1 MARVHQ
7 ESFQCAERFCE
18 GFRRRVQEVR
28 EGLGISM
35 YALEQ
40 RSGVSR
46 EMIALIE
53 CGESCPSLFV
63 IRRLAFGL
71 GVSVEELLAGLDD
84 SGVGGGA

>member
-1 MARVHQ
+1 MVHQ
-7 ESFQCAERFCE
+7 QSFQCAERFCE

-28 EGLGISM
+28 EGAGMSM

-53 CGESCPSLFV
+53 CGESCPTLFV
-63 IRRLAFGL
+63 MRRLAFGL

-84 SGVGGGA
+84 SAVGGGA

>member
-1 MARVHQ
+1 MALVHQ
-7 ESFQCAERFCE
+7 QSFQCAERFCE

-28 EGLGISM
+28 EGLGMSM

-53 CGESCPSLFV
+53 CGESCPTLFG
-63 IRRLAFGL
+63 ICRLAFGL
-71 GVSVEELLAGLDD
+71 GVSVEELVAGPDD
-84 SGVGGGA
+84 SGVAGGA

>member
-7 ESFQCAERFCE
+7 ESFQCAERFCKR
-18 GFRRRVQEVR
+18 FRRRVQEVR
-28 EGLGISM
+28 EGAKVSM
-35 YALEQ
+35 YALEH

-53 CGESCPSLFV
+53 CGDSCPTLFV
-63 IRRLAFGL
+63 VRRLAFGL

-84 SGVGGGA
+84 SGVVGVA

>member
-1 MARVHQ
+1 
-7 ESFQCAERFCE
+7 
-18 GFRRRVQEVR
+18 
-28 EGLGISM
+28 M

-53 CGESCPSLFV
+53 CGDSCPTLFV
-63 IRRLAFGL
+63 VRRLAFGL

-84 SGVGGGA
+84 SGVVGVA